1 MLQDRPTAIP
11 EVLILV
17 EKSAPFPRQS
27 HARDAVL
34 CEMFMLCLL
43 RWYGRQVSLPA
54 RASQSRQKSSY
65 QFQCDTLVY
74 IMAGPG
80 VFRFG
85 WCNWLTNTS
94 RFPACLRRDSWYCQ
108 DGRRMSNDRSS
119 FQVKVLYV
127 DVGEWSRSNLEAAQ
141 QGPDDDAVSEL

>member
-1 MLQDRPTAIP
+1 MLQERPAAMP

-34 CEMFMLCLL
+34 CEMFMLCLW
-43 RWYGRQVSLPA
+43 RWYGRCISLPA
-54 RASQSRQKSSY
+54 RAGQPRQTISY
-65 QFQCDTLVY
+65 QFQCDTVVY

-85 WCNWLTNTS
+85 WCS
-94 RFPACLRRDSWYCQ
+94 R
-108 DGRRMSNDRSS
+108 
-119 FQVKVLYV
+119 
-127 DVGEWSRSNLEAAQ
+127 
-141 QGPDDDAVSEL
+141 